1 MSHGGAKTHPPEAPE
16 IHVPGRVSGKSDS
29 MREEAR
35 EAQGKPSARCQGV
48 QVISV
53 PFSKQQNSNHSAN
66 DVTFPLHPVSAW
78 HCALH
83 GWQR

>member
-53 PFSKQQNSNHSAN
+53 PFPTVYVSN
-66 DVTFPLHPVSAW
+66 F
-78 HCALH
+78 
-83 GWQR
+83 